1 MTTQS
6 QEWNAGGYS
15 SISSLQAAMAAE
27 VLALLKLEG
36 SEDVL
41 DIGCG
46 DGKVTAQIA
55 SRVPRGS
62 VIGVDASH
70 QMVEF
75 ASAHFGP
82 ERWPNLKFQVADA
95 QGLGF
100 SNRFDLVVSFNALH
114 WVPEQD
120 IALRAI
126 AKALRPGGIAQL
138 RLVPTGE
145 RKSLE
150 AVLEE
155 TRQSPRWSRYFEDF
169 RDPYLRLT
177 AEEYAAVAERSGL
190 QVLRIGTASKEWDF
204 EDRAA
209 FAAFGAVTFVRWTQ
223 RIPDAERPAFIDD
236 VLDRYQAAIDSGG
249 NIFIFYQMDI
259 TASRPDTRRSAA
271 PSPQPLTGQ

>member
-1 MTTQS
+1 MTPQS
-6 QEWNAGGYS
+6 QEWNASEYS

-27 VLALLKLEG
+27 VLALLQLEG

-41 DIGCG
+41 DVGCG

-55 SRVPRGS
+55 ARVPRGS

-82 ERWPNLKFQVADA
+82 DRWPNLKFQVADA
-95 QGLGF
+95 REIGF
-100 SNRFDLVVSFNALH
+100 SNRFDRIVSLNALH
-114 WVPEQD
+114 WVPDQD
-120 IALRAI
+120 VALRAI
-126 AKALRPGGIAQL
+126 AQALRLGGIAQL

-155 TRQSPRWSRYFEDF
+155 TRQSPRWSLYFEDF

-177 AEEYAAVAERSGL
+177 TEEYAAIAERSGL
-190 QVLRIGTASKEWDF
+190 QVLRISTASKEWNF
-204 EDRAA
+204 HDRAA
-209 FAAFGAVTFVRWTQ
+209 FAAFGLVTFVRWTQ
-223 RIPDAERPAFIDD
+223 RLPEAERMAFVND
-236 VLDRYQAAIDSGG
+236 VLDRYQAAIGG
-249 NIFIFYQMDI
+249 REHVFLFYQMDV
-259 TASRPDTRRSAA
+259 TAKCADTV
-271 PSPQPLTGQ
+271 